1 MSDGDHVHTDLVS
14 SYKKN
19 VRLSFRKKPIM
30 KNLLIYGLL
39 LLPAILKAQ
48 VPTDNGLSAAVTRA
62 LPAVVVVQSFL
73 SDSILAVRPQSP
85 LVKNLP
91 TAATETGKLIAS
103 ASGVVLSADGY
114 VMTNA
119 HVLAGGDSLNV
130 ILPNRRS
137 YRAVLVGTDDQADLA
152 LLKIAASGL
161 AFIERGDPGL
171 LGIGDQVLAIGNPL
185 ELTSTV
191 TAGILSARYRS
202 IDDNLTLSTVNSFL
216 QTDAAI
222 NEGMSG
228 SALLNR
234 QGQLIGMNAAI
245 ISPSGTFAGY
255 SFAIPAQLVYKA
267 YHDLLRYTHVRHGC
281 LEGSFS
287 DLNDAQARRLGTSTA
302 NGVLVESVLKSGAGY
317 QAGLRKNDVITAV
330 DRQPVYF
337 AAQLREIIAIRDPG
351 EQLEL
356 TVEHSGKV
364 TVITAVLSE
373 NRDRRDL
380 AGRQHAPNVKQVQH

>member
-1 MSDGDHVHTDLVS
+1 
-14 SYKKN
+14 
-19 VRLSFRKKPIM
+19 M
-30 KNLLIYGLL
+30 KNFLIYSLMLL
-39 LLPAILKAQ
+39 SAALKAQ
-48 VPTDNGLSAAVTRA
+48 VPADSGLSGAVTRA
-62 LPAVVVVQSFL
+62 LPAVVRVQSFL
-73 SDSILAVRPQSP
+73 SDSVLAVRPQSP

-91 TAATETGKLIAS
+91 AGSNGPGKLIAS
-103 ASGVVLSADGY
+103 ASGVILSADGY

-130 ILPNRRS
+130 VLQNRRS
-137 YRAVLVGTDDQADLA
+137 YRATLVGTDDQADLA

-161 AFIERGDPGL
+161 PYLERGDPGL
-171 LGIGDQVLAIGNPL
+171 VRIGDQVLAIGNPL

-234 QGQLIGMNAAI
+234 EGELIGLNAAI

-267 YHDLLRYTHVRHGC
+267 FHDLVDYGHVRHGC
-281 LEGSFS
+281 LEGSFN
-287 DLNDAQARRLGTSTA
+287 DLNDAQARQLAASA
-302 NGVLVESVLKSGAGY
+302 PDGVLVEKLLKGGAGFT
-317 QAGLRKNDVITAV
+317 AGLRKNDVITAIEQ
-330 DRQPVYF
+330 RPLHY
-337 AAQLREIIAIRDPG
+337 AAQLREMIAIHDPG
-351 EQLEL
+351 DRLQLTIERLGHRMEL
-356 TVEHSGKV
+356 TA
-364 TVITAVLSE
+364 TLTE
-373 NRDRRDL
+373 NNDRRNL
-380 AGRQHAPNVKQVQH
+380 ARGARSGPLKQVHH